1 MASYFLKVSSHCG
14 VGETKWPHKTVRGKS
29 DSLGV
34 KYVRTGEDFYSNWL
48 RFIGVGT
55 FRSEFGSWEVSLKQ
69 FTRSK

>member
-1 MASYFLKVSSHCG
+1 MNAESNVDDWLNPYPLLVN
-14 VGETKWPHKTVRGKS
+14 VVYERP
-29 DSLGV
+29 LGV